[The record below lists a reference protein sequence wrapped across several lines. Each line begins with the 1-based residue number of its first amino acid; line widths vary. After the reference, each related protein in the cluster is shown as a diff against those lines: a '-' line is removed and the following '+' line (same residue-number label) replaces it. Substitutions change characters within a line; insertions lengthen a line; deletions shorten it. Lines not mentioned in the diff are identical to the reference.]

1 MTAAFSNHLNC
12 RRECDVMPLTYLG
25 WRLRG
30 LSLITGAL
38 ALAACANEV
47 PPPTTQVTLAD
58 TTIRDA
64 EGAGAVQHA
73 PVELNTAREKLEAA
87 RREMQDENNEEAL
100 RLAEEAEADARLA
113 ELRARTKTTRE
124 AVAAIQSS
132 IDTMR
137 REINTRPTS

>member
-1 MTAAFSNHLNC
+1 MS
-12 RRECDVMPLTYLG
+12 LTSRG

-30 LSLITGAL
+30 IFLMTGAL

-47 PPPTTQVTLAD
+47 PPPNSQITLSD
-58 TTIRDA
+58 SIIRDA
-64 EGAGAVQHA
+64 ESAGAVEYA

-87 RREMQDENNEEAL
+87 RREMQDENNEKAL
-100 RLAEEAEADARLA
+100 RLAEEAELDARVA
-113 ELRARTKTTRE
+113 QLRARTKTTHD
-124 AVAAIQSS
+124 AAAAIQAS

>member
-1 MTAAFSNHLNC
+1 MS
-12 RRECDVMPLTYLG
+12 LTSKG

-30 LSLITGAL
+30 LFLMTGAL

-47 PPPTTQVTLAD
+47 PPPNSQVTLSD
-58 TTIRDA
+58 SIIRDA
-64 EGAGAVQHA
+64 ESAGAVQYA

-87 RREMQDENNEEAL
+87 RREMQDENNEKAL
-100 RLAEEAEADARLA
+100 RLAEEAELDARLA
-113 ELRARTKTTRE
+113 QLKSRTKTTRD
-124 AVAAIQSS
+124 AAAAIQAS